1 MPANRSL
8 KAPTADPT
16 AASKGAAESLPG
28 ADTPMLK
35 QYWEL
40 RRQLSADTLLLFRLG
55 DFYELFFD
63 DATQGS
69 RLLGLTL
76 TQRQGHPM
84 AGIPYH
90 AAPNYIKKLLDAGRK
105 VAVCDQTEA
114 ATPGKL
120 VTRALTRVLTPG
132 TILEDHQLEAGRPH
146 YLLALADD
154 KMGLHAAWLDLTTG
168 DFQLAS
174 DRDPARLWPALH
186 ALDPRE
192 ILLPESLVENNPWGE
207 AWQNLRAQRPVSPL
221 PNFQFERAPGA
232 RLVKETLG
240 VLNLDGFGLGDTHP
254 ALGCAGALVAYATD
268 TLCGRPANLRRLRE
282 FRSRDALLLDP
293 ATLRNLE
300 VLRSARGGRDG
311 TLLHAVDATCTAPG
325 SRLLEQWLATP
336 LLDLTELRRR
346 QRCVGALVE
355 EPGLA
360 AHVREGL
367 GTVRDLARILSR
379 LQNRLRHPRELS
391 GIRETLRVLPEVRAA
406 LASLPEPA
414 NKLAERIPAFAAL
427 AELLEKALAD
437 EPPIDPKDGGIIRD
451 GHDGEL
457 DRLRAL
463 SSGHK
468 TWLSDFE
475 RTEQERTGI
484 KNLRVRYTGAFGYYI
499 EITKSNL
506 ASVPADYVRRQTM
519 TNAER
524 FITDELR
531 QREKEIL
538 HAEENAL
545 AREEDLFRGL
555 VEAVLA
561 EADDLRAA
569 AAALAE
575 ADVFQGWA
583 KIARERDFCQP
594 QLDESDILE
603 IDQGRHPVVEM
614 ILRESI
620 EGLAG
625 SRAFVPNDTQLSAS
639 GEQIALIT
647 GPNMAGKST
656 YIRQVALCVI
666 LAQTGCWVPAKR
678 CRLGLVDR
686 VFSRVGASDELA
698 RGNSTFM
705 VEMNETANILHHAT
719 TRSLIVLD
727 EIGRGTSTYD
737 GLSIAWAVVEHLH
750 GSGPAGP
757 RTLFATHYHELTQ
770 LDQSLPRL
778 RNYAV
783 TVKEWNDQIIFVR
796 QVTRGAA
803 DRSYGIQVAR
813 LAGLPRE
820 VITRA
825 QEILTQLEAEG
836 QALQAH
842 VRRSLGQ
849 AAQPVAPY
857 KNPPDTAAGDQ
868 PNLLA
873 ESGIPQMELF

>member
-1 MPANRSL
+1 MPARAKPVSANAL
-8 KAPTADPT
+8 
-16 AASKGAAESLPG
+16 AAVDTGLDALPG
-28 ADTPMLK
+28 ADTPMLR

-90 AAPNYIKKLLDAGRK
+90 AAANYIKKILEAGRK

-114 ATPGKL
+114 AQPGKL
-120 VTRALTRVLTPG
+120 VKRALTRVLTPG

-146 YLLALADD
+146 YLLALTSDRA
-154 KMGLHAAWLDLTTG
+154 GLHAAWLDLTTG
-168 DFQLAS
+168 DFQIAS
-174 DRDPARLWPALH
+174 DKDPARLWPALH

-192 ILLPESLVENNPWGE
+192 ILVTESAVEENAWGE
-207 AWQNLRAQRPVSPL
+207 AWVNLRANRPVSPL
-221 PNFQFERAPGA
+221 PEFQFERAPGA

-240 VLNLDGFGLGDTHP
+240 VLNLDGFGIGDEHP

-268 TLCGRPANLRRLRE
+268 TLCGRPANLRQLRE
-282 FRSRDALLLDP
+282 FRSQDALLLDP

-300 VLRSARGGRDG
+300 VLRSTRGGRDG
-311 TLLHAVDATCTAPG
+311 TLLQAVDATCTAPG
-325 SRLLEQWLATP
+325 ARLLEQWLAAP

-346 QRCVGALVE
+346 QFCVGALVA

-360 AHVREGL
+360 AQVREGL
-367 GTVRDLARILSR
+367 GNVRDLARILSR

-391 GIRETLRVLPEVRAA
+391 GVRETLRALPEMRATLAA
-406 LASLPEPA
+406 LPSPA
-414 NKLAERIPAFAAL
+414 NNLAERMPVFTAL

-451 GHDGEL
+451 GYDEEL
-457 DRLRAL
+457 DRLRGL

-506 ASVPADYVRRQTM
+506 ANVPADYIRRQTM

-538 HAEENAL
+538 NAEGNAL

-555 VEAVLA
+555 VEAVLT
-561 EADDLRAA
+561 EADALRAA

-575 ADVFQGWA
+575 ADVLQGWA
-583 KIARERDFCQP
+583 KIARERDFCRP
-594 QLDESDILE
+594 ELDDSDLLE

-625 SRAFVPNDTQLSAS
+625 SRAFVPNDTHLDAA

-686 VFSRVGASDELA
+686 VFSRVGANDELA

-719 TRSLIVLD
+719 TRSLVVLD

-737 GLSIAWAVVEHLH
+737 GLAIAWAVVEQLH
-750 GSGPAGP
+750 GTGGAGP

-783 TVKEWNDQIIFVR
+783 TVKEWNDEIIFVR

-813 LAGLPRE
+813 LAGLPRS

-825 QEILTQLEAEG
+825 QEILTELEAG
-836 QALQAH
+836 GHALQLH
-842 VRRSLGQ
+842 VRRALGQ
-849 AAQPVAPY
+849 ATQSPVVATQP
-857 KNPPDTAAGDQ
+857 PPKESRDR
-868 PNLLA
+868 PELLA
-873 ESGIPQMELF
+873 EPGVPQMELF